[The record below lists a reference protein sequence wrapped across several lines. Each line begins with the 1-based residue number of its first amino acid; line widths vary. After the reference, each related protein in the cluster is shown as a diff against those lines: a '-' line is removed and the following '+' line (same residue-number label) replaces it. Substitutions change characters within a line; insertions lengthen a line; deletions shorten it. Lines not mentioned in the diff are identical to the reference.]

1 MAVSAAQN
9 LLLVANPDTGD
20 LTLLDIETRQ
30 LAASVHVGDTPG
42 EVLVT
47 PGGEYA
53 LIVSRDSGAVSVIR
67 LTTVLN
73 RGENAL
79 TARGIK
85 PLFTVFPMT
94 TAPGPAIIVPTNS

>member
-1 MAVSAAQN
+1 MAVSIPQN
-9 LLLVANPDTGD
+9 LLLVANPESGD
-20 LTLLDIETRQ
+20 LTLLDIYTRQ

-47 PGGEYA
+47 PDGEYA
-53 LIVSRDSGAVSVIR
+53 LVVSQDSGAVSVIR
-67 LTTVLN
+67 LKTVLN

-85 PLFTVFPMT
+85 PLFTVFPM
-94 TAPGPAIIVPTNS
+94 AAQPGAALIVPAV